1 MARPQLSW
9 TLDPGVLVL
18 VAALAAVYGPRWRR
32 ARRQEGARGASLGRM
47 ACFAGSVLVIL
58 AALVSPLDGLSDQ
71 SFAAHMVQHVLLLD
85 LAPILLILSTTR
97 VLLRPAT
104 RRLTALERQAGP
116 LAHPVFAVAL
126 YVVTIWA
133 WHAPAAYDLALR
145 NANVHALEHISFTL
159 AGGLYWWHVLSPIR
173 SRSRLQGLGVVGY
186 MAVTKVLVG
195 TLGIGL
201 AFAGRAF
208 YPYYVHGAHIWG
220 LTAVTDQSVAGLI
233 MAVEQSIVMGAALT
247 VLFVRML
254 GESEAEQ
261 RRRERYGLL

>member
-1 MARPQLSW
+1 M
-9 TLDPGVLVL
+9 LVGAL
-18 VAALAAVYGPRWRR
+18 VAVYVPRWRR
-32 ARRQEGARGASLGRM
+32 VRRREARGASLGRL
-47 ACFAGSVLVIL
+47 ACFAGGVLILL
-58 AALVSPLDGLSDQ
+58 AALVSPVDGLSDQ
-71 SFAAHMVQHVLLLD
+71 SFAAHMIQHVLLLD

-104 RRLTALERQAGP
+104 RRLAALERQAGP
-116 LAHPVFAVAL
+116 LAHPAFAVAL

-145 NANVHALEHISFTL
+145 SANVHALEHISFSV

-173 SRSRLQGLGVVGY
+173 SRARLRGLGVIGY

-195 TLGIGL
+195 MLGIGL
-201 AFAGRAF
+201 AFAGRAL
-208 YPYYVHGAHIWG
+208 YPYYAHRTHIWG

-261 RRRERYGLL
+261 RRRERYGLT

>member
-1 MARPQLSW
+1 MARAQLSW

-18 VAALAAVYGPRWRR
+18 VGALIAVYVPRWRR
-32 ARRQEGARGASLGRM
+32 VRRQEARAASLGRL
-47 ACFAGSVLVIL
+47 ACFTGGVLIIL

-85 LAPILLILSTTR
+85 LAPILLILSTNR

-104 RRLTALERQAGP
+104 RRLSALERQAGP
-116 LAHPVFAVAL
+116 LAHPAFAVAL

-133 WHAPAAYDLALR
+133 WHAPAAYDLALH
-145 NANVHALEHISFTL
+145 NADVHALEHISFTI

-173 SRSRLQGLGVVGY
+173 SRARLRGLGVIGY

-195 TLGIGL
+195 MLGIGL
-201 AFAGRAF
+201 AFVGRAF
-208 YPYYVHGAHIWG
+208 YPYYAHRAHIWG
-220 LTAVTDQSVAGLI
+220 LTAVTDQSVAGLV

-254 GESEAEQ
+254 SESEAEQ
-261 RRRERYGLL
+261 RRRERYGLI